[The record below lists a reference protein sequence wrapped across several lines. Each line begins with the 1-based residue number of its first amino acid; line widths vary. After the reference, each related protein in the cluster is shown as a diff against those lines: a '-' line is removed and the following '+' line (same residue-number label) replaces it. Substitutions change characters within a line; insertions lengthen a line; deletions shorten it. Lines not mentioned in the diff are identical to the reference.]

1 MRAFSI
7 AADFLVQHSLLAP
20 LVIWQEV
27 PKGNTGKS
35 RPGHNC
41 DPTWAAPNPSPS
53 PCVWREAAKG
63 RPGMSVG
70 PFLGRSRLLGV
81 GTPVGLT
88 KWEGGCWVKN
98 ISPDVIL
105 CP

>member
-27 PKGNTGKS
+27 PKDNTEKS

-53 PCVWREAAKG
+53 PCVWREAVEG
-63 RPGMSVG
+63 RQGMSVG

-88 KWEGGCWVKN
+88 K
-98 ISPDVIL
+98 
-105 CP
+105 